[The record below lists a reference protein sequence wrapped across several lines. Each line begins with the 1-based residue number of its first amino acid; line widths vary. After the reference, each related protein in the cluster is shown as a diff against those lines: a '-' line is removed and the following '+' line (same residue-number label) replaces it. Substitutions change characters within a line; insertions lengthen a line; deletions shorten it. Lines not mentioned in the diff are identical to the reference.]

1 MNAGKVEQAGA
12 PWDIYYRPRTAFL
25 ADFVGSVNLVPAR
38 VLEVADD
45 VVTIALGSQRASVAR
60 PRDVSLSAGQE
71 VKLCLR
77 PESFTIGATPAS
89 LSGDRGIQLSGAIV
103 RRAFLGDTMRYWVKV
118 DDREWIVDQP
128 DPGGS
133 ATLDG
138 PVSLGL
144 RSDRVHVIAE

>member
-1 MNAGKVEQAGA
+1 
-12 PWDIYYRPRTAFL
+12 
-25 ADFVGSVNLVPAR
+25 
-38 VLEVADD
+38 VLDVADD
-45 VVTIALGSQRASVAR
+45 VMTIALGSQQASVRR
-60 PRDVSLSAGQE
+60 PAGVAATAGQE

-77 PESFTIGATPAS
+77 PESFTIAPTSATP
-89 LSGDRGIQLSGAIV
+89 SGTQGIQLSGTIV

-138 PVSLGL
+138 AVSLSL
-144 RSDRVHVIAE
+144 RPDRIHLIAE